1 MLQKPVFYDIESQ
14 IENVYQLIA
23 ERPKV
28 NTTTKCYFIQRGIEL
43 GLFEVVDTDNY
54 RNIKISSILK
64 ILNEYLLFDNCKIIY
79 TTRKIRQKNKVMT
92 EYLFSVIEVS

>member
-1 MLQKPVFYDIESQ
+1 MLQKPVFYDLESQ
-14 IENVYQLIA
+14 IESVYQLIA

-28 NTTTKCYFIQRGIEL
+28 NTNTKYQFIQRAIEL
-43 GLFEVVDTDNY
+43 QLFEVDEANY

-64 ILNEYLLFDNCKIIY
+64 IFNEYLLFDNSKIIY

-92 EYLFSVIEVS
+92 EYLFTVIEIS

>member
-1 MLQKPVFYDIESQ
+1 MLQKPVFYDLEAQ

-28 NTTTKCYFIQRGIEL
+28 NTATKHQFLQRAVEL
-43 GLFEVVDTDNY
+43 GLFEVVEANY
-54 RNIKISSILK
+54 KNVKISSILK
-64 ILNEYLLFDNCKIIY
+64 LLNEYLLFDNCTIIY

-92 EYLFSVIEVS
+92 EYLFTVIEIN

>member
-1 MLQKPVFYDIESQ
+1 MLQKPVFYDIENQ

-28 NTTTKCYFIQRGIEL
+28 NTATKYQFIKRAIEL
-43 GLFEVVDTDNY
+43 GLFEVVGDYKNV
-54 RNIKISSILK
+54 KITSILK
-64 ILNEYLLFDNCKIIY
+64 ILNEYLLFDNSQIIY

-92 EYLFSVIEVS
+92 EYLFTVIEIS

>member
-1 MLQKPVFYDIESQ
+1 MLQKPVFYDLEAQ

-28 NTTTKCYFIQRGIEL
+28 NTTTKYYFIQRAIEL
-43 GLFEVVDTDNY
+43 GLFEVDTDNY

-79 TTRKIRQKNKVMT
+79 TTRKIRKKNKVMT
-92 EYLFSVIEVS
+92 EYLFTVIEIS